1 MISMMFKH
9 MCRLCTRTQL
19 IVKFF
24 LRRYE
29 VPAEATVRGEQRNPR
44 PSRLSHSPM
53 LKRYSIQMK
62 LTQFNFSLKHS
73 SFTVSRIYDHHQR
86 PPIPNFDNREGND
99 YPSDDMLGIGD
110 VETSPSPVVNRNVS
124 VNTTDCTADGMV
136 VGETTETNAPSDPC

>member
-1 MISMMFKH
+1 MW
-9 MCRLCTRTQL
+9 RLFE
-19 IVKFF
+19 VF
-24 LRRYE
+24 LT
-29 VPAEATVRGEQRNPR
+29 PVRSSSRSDQQRNPR

-73 SFTVSRIYDHHQR
+73 S
-86 PPIPNFDNREGND
+86 ND

>member
-1 MISMMFKH
+1 
-9 MCRLCTRTQL
+9 
-19 IVKFF
+19 
-24 LRRYE
+24 
-29 VPAEATVRGEQRNPR
+29 
-44 PSRLSHSPM
+44 M
-53 LKRYSIQMK
+53 LKRYIIQMK

-124 VNTTDCTADGMV
+124 VNTKDCTADGMV